1 MNNLEI
7 ITEFGTFVLIGGV
20 ATAHVILPFAGFLDC
35 WNARSYQKNL
45 KKN

>member
-7 ITEFGTFVLIGGV
+7 ITEFGTFVLISGV
-20 ATAHVILPFAGFLDC
+20 ATAHVILPFAGFLDR

-45 KKN
+45 QKN

>member
-20 ATAHVILPFAGFLDC
+20 ATAHVILPFGM
-35 WNARSYQKNL
+35 QEVI
-45 KKN
+45 KKI